1 MGLFD
6 KLAGAAAVRRD
17 VVSAGGL
24 VPFGVTVERILS
36 PTEGLVAGRRVILG
50 GTNNYL
56 GLTFD
61 AECIEAGV
69 VALHSEGT
77 GTTGSRMANGSYAG
91 HLALEHELAEFYGWS
106 QAIVFSTGYLANLG
120 MIGALAAPGD
130 VLVIDGDCH
139 ASIYDGCK
147 LSGAEIIRF
156 RHNNAG
162 DLDRR
167 LGRLGGRA
175 HNALVIVE
183 GIYSMLGDQA
193 PLADIAAATR
203 RHGAMLMVDEAHSL
217 GVLGARGRGLCEA
230 AGVMDGVDFVVGTFS
245 KSLGGVGGFCVSPHA
260 ELGLVRYT
268 SRPYIF
274 TASPSPATIASTRQ
288 ALVALR
294 NRPQLRTRLW
304 QNVER
309 LHGGLAALGFEPAAA
324 PSPVVAVLRDSRD
337 QALADWQQLL
347 DAGVYVNL
355 MVPPATPGG
364 ISLLRCS
371 ISAAHTDAQIDQ
383 IIGAFSGLA
392 RTRPVVLQVSPLASE
407 VKPVRQTGM

>member
-6 KLAGAAAVRRD
+6 KLASAAAVRRD

-217 GVLGARGRGLCEA
+217 GVLGERGRGLCEA

>member
-6 KLAGAAAVRRD
+6 KLASAAAVRRD

-61 AECIEAGV
+61 AECIEAGAA
-69 VALHSEGT
+69 ALRSEGT

-91 HLALEHELAEFYGWS
+91 HLALEHELADFYGWS
-106 QAIVFSTGYLANLG
+106 EAIVFSTGYLANLG

-147 LSGAEIIRF
+147 LSGAEVIRF
-156 RHNNAG
+156 RHNNAA

-167 LGRLGGRA
+167 LARLGERA
-175 HNALVIVE
+175 QNALVIVE

-193 PLADIAAATR
+193 PLAEIVAATR

-217 GVLGARGRGLCEA
+217 GVLGEHGRGLCEA

-274 TASPSPATIASTRQ
+274 TASPSPATVASTRQ
-288 ALVALR
+288 ALAALR
-294 NRPQLRTRLW
+294 SRPQLRQRLW
-304 QNVER
+304 QNVVR
-309 LHGGLAALGFEPAAA
+309 LHGGLSALGLPPAAA
-324 PSPVVAVLRDSRD
+324 PSPVVAVPRDSRE

-371 ISAAHTDAQIDQ
+371 ISAAHSNAQIDQ
-383 IIGAFSGLA
+383 ILAAFADLPGARQATAGQAALA
-392 RTRPVVLQVSPLASE
+392 
-407 VKPVRQTGM
+407 

>member
-1 MGLFD
+1 MSLFD
-6 KLAGAAAVRRD
+6 KLASAAAVRRD

-69 VALHSEGT
+69 SALRSEGT

-91 HLALEHELAEFYGWS
+91 HVALEQELAAFYGWAD
-106 QAIVFSTGYLANLG
+106 AIVFSTGYLANLG
-120 MIGALAAPGD
+120 MIGALTAPGD

-147 LSGAEIIRF
+147 LSGAEVIRF
-156 RHNNAG
+156 RHNNAA

-167 LGRLGGRA
+167 LARLGERA
-175 HNALVIVE
+175 KNALVIVE

-193 PLADIAAATR
+193 PLADIVAAKR
-203 RHGAMLMVDEAHSL
+203 RHGALLMVDEAHSL
-217 GVLGARGRGLCEA
+217 GVLGANGRGLCEA

-245 KSLGGVGGFCVSPHA
+245 KSLGGVGGFCVSPLA

-274 TASPSPATIASTRQ
+274 TASPSPATVASTRQ
-288 ALVALR
+288 ALAALR
-294 NRPQLRTRLW
+294 SRPQLRARLW
-304 QNVER
+304 QNVSR
-309 LHGGLAALGFEPAAA
+309 LHGGLSALGLPPAAA
-324 PSPVVAVLRDSRD
+324 PSPVVAVLRGSRE

-371 ISAAHTDAQIDQ
+371 ISAAHSDAQIDQ
-383 IIGAFSGLA
+383 ILAAFAALPGA
-392 RTRPVVLQVSPLASE
+392 
-407 VKPVRQTGM
+407 RQTMTGQAAQA

>member
-6 KLAGAAAVRRD
+6 KLASAAAVRRD

-36 PTEGLVAGRRVILG
+36 PTEGLVGGRRVILG

-69 VALHSEGT
+69 AALRCEGT

-91 HLALEHELAEFYGWS
+91 HLALEHELAEFYGWP

-120 MIGALAAPGD
+120 MICALAAPGD

-156 RHNNAG
+156 RHNNAA

-167 LGRLGGRA
+167 LTRLGARA
-175 HNALVIVE
+175 QNALVIVE

-193 PLADIAAATR
+193 PLADIAATTR
-203 RHGAMLMVDEAHSL
+203 GHGAMLMVDEAHSL
-217 GVLGARGRGLCEA
+217 GVLGERGRGLCEA
-230 AGVMDGVDFVVGTFS
+230 AGAMDSVDFVVGTFS

-294 NRPQLRTRLW
+294 SRPQLRTRLW
-304 QNVER
+304 QNVAR
-309 LHGGLAALGFEPAAA
+309 LHGGLAALGLAPAAA
-324 PSPVVAVLRDSRD
+324 PSPVVAVLRDSRE
-337 QALADWQQLL
+337 QALADWQHLL

-355 MVPPATPGG
+355 MVPPATPGS

-371 ISAAHTDAQIDQ
+371 ISAAHSDAQIDQ
-383 IIGAFSGLA
+383 ILAAFAALPG
-392 RTRPVVLQVSPLASE
+392 TRHIMAGQAA
-407 VKPVRQTGM
+407 QA

>member
-1 MGLFD
+1 MKLFE
-6 KLAGAAAVRRD
+6 KLAQAAAVRRD
-17 VVSAGGL
+17 VVSSGGL
-24 VPFGVTVERILS
+24 VPFGVTVERLLS

-61 AECIEAGV
+61 QACIEAGAA
-69 VALHSEGT
+69 ALRSEGT
-77 GTTGSRMANGSYAG
+77 GTTGSRMANGSYGG
-91 HLALEHELAEFYGWS
+91 HLALEQELADFYGWS

-120 MIGALAAPGD
+120 MIGALTGPGD

-139 ASIYDGCK
+139 ASIYDGCR
-147 LSGAEIIRF
+147 LSGAEVIRF
-156 RHNNAG
+156 RHNNAA

-167 LGRLGGRA
+167 LGRLGERA
-175 HNALVIVE
+175 QNALVIVE

-193 PLADIAAATR
+193 PLRDIVAVKN

-217 GVLGARGRGLCEA
+217 GVLGANGRGLCEA
-230 AGVMDGVDFVVGTFS
+230 AGVMDDVDFVVGTFS

-260 ELGLVRYT
+260 ELDLVRYT

-274 TASPSPATIASTRQ
+274 TASPSPATIASTRA
-288 ALVALR
+288 ALAALR
-294 NRPQLRTRLW
+294 SRPQLRQRLW
-304 QNVER
+304 HNVSR
-309 LHGGLAALGFEPAAA
+309 LHGGLTALGLPPAAE
-324 PSPVVAVLRDSRD
+324 PSPVLAVLRDSRD
-337 QALADWQQLL
+337 QALADWQALL

-383 IIGAFSGLA
+383 ILDAFRALPGAGHAATGQAALA
-392 RTRPVVLQVSPLASE
+392 
-407 VKPVRQTGM
+407 

>member
-6 KLAGAAAVRRD
+6 KLASAAAVRRD
-17 VVSAGGL
+17 VISAGGL

-36 PTEGLVAGRRVILG
+36 PTEGMVAGRRVILG

-61 AECIEAGV
+61 PACIEAGAA
-69 VALHSEGT
+69 ALRSEGT

-91 HLALEHELAEFYGWS
+91 HLALEHELAQFYGWP

-130 VLVIDGDCH
+130 VLLIDGDCH

-147 LSGAEIIRF
+147 LSGAEVIRF
-156 RHNNAG
+156 RHNNAT

-167 LGRLGGRA
+167 LARLGERA
-175 HNALVIVE
+175 QNALVIVE

-217 GVLGARGRGLCEA
+217 GVLGEHGRGLCEA

-288 ALVALR
+288 ALSALR
-294 NRPQLRTRLW
+294 SRPQLRERLWHNVTRLH
-304 QNVER
+304 E
-309 LHGGLAALGFEPAAA
+309 GLSAIGLPPAAA
-324 PSPVVAVLRDSRD
+324 PSPVLAVLRDSRE

-383 IIGAFSGLA
+383 ILAAFAALPGAGHTQAGQAALA
-392 RTRPVVLQVSPLASE
+392 
-407 VKPVRQTGM
+407 

>member
-1 MGLFD
+1 MALFD
-6 KLAGAAAVRRD
+6 KLASAAAVRRD
-17 VVSAGGL
+17 VISAGGL

-36 PTEGLVAGRRVILG
+36 PTEGMVAGRRVILG

-61 AECIEAGV
+61 PACIEAGAA
-69 VALHSEGT
+69 ALRSEGT

-91 HLALEHELAEFYGWS
+91 HLALEHELAQFYGWP

-130 VLVIDGDCH
+130 VLLIDGDCH

-147 LSGAEIIRF
+147 LSGAEVIRF
-156 RHNNAG
+156 RHNNAT

-167 LGRLGGRA
+167 LARLGERA
-175 HNALVIVE
+175 QNALVIVE

-193 PLADIAAATR
+193 PLADLAAATH

-217 GVLGARGRGLCEA
+217 GVLGEHGRGLCEA

-288 ALVALR
+288 ALSALR
-294 NRPQLRTRLW
+294 SRPQLRTRLW
-304 QNVER
+304 HNVTR
-309 LHGGLAALGFEPAAA
+309 LHQGLSAIGLPPAAA
-324 PSPVVAVLRDSRD
+324 PSPVLAVLRDSRE

-383 IIGAFSGLA
+383 ILAAFAALPGAGHTQAGQAALA
-392 RTRPVVLQVSPLASE
+392 
-407 VKPVRQTGM
+407 

>member
-6 KLAGAAAVRRD
+6 KLASAAAVRRD
-17 VVSAGGL
+17 VISAGGL

-36 PTEGLVAGRRVILG
+36 PTEGMVAGRRVILG

-61 AECIEAGV
+61 AGCIEAGAA
-69 VALHSEGT
+69 ALRNEGT

-91 HLALEHELAEFYGWS
+91 HLALEHELAQFYGWP

-147 LSGAEIIRF
+147 LSGAEVIRF
-156 RHNNAG
+156 RHNNAA

-167 LGRLGGRA
+167 LARLGERA
-175 HNALVIVE
+175 QNALVIVE

-217 GVLGARGRGLCEA
+217 GVLGANGRGMCEA

-274 TASPSPATIASTRQ
+274 TASPSPATIASTRT
-288 ALVALR
+288 ALAALR
-294 NRPQLRTRLW
+294 SRPQLRTRLW
-304 QNVER
+304 HNVSR
-309 LHGGLAALGFEPAAA
+309 LHAGLTAMGLPPAAE
-324 PSPVVAVLRDSRD
+324 PSPVLAVLRSSRD

-371 ISAAHTDAQIDQ
+371 ISAAHSDAQIDQ
-383 IIGAFSGLA
+383 ILSAFAALPDAKHTPAGRTALA
-392 RTRPVVLQVSPLASE
+392 
-407 VKPVRQTGM
+407 

>member
-1 MGLFD
+1 MALFD
-6 KLAGAAAVRRD
+6 KLASAAAVRRD
-17 VVSAGGL
+17 VISAGGL

-36 PTEGLVAGRRVILG
+36 PTEGMVAGRRVILG

-61 AECIEAGV
+61 PECIEAGAA
-69 VALHSEGT
+69 ALRSEGT

-91 HLALEHELAEFYGWS
+91 HLALERELAEFYGWP

-147 LSGAEIIRF
+147 LSGAEVIRF
-156 RHNNAG
+156 RHNNAA

-167 LGRLGGRA
+167 LARLGERA
-175 HNALVIVE
+175 QNALVIVE

-193 PLADIAAATR
+193 PLADIAAATH

-217 GVLGARGRGLCEA
+217 GVLGANGRGLCEA
-230 AGVMDGVDFVVGTFS
+230 AGVMDDVDFVVGTFS

-274 TASPSPATIASTRQ
+274 TASPSPATIASTRA
-288 ALVALR
+288 ALAALR
-294 NRPQLRTRLW
+294 SRPQLRTRLW
-304 QNVER
+304 HNVSR
-309 LHGGLAALGFEPAAA
+309 LHAGLTAMGLPPAAE
-324 PSPVVAVLRDSRD
+324 PSPVLAVLRGSRD

-371 ISAAHTDAQIDQ
+371 ISAAHTDAQIDL
-383 IIGAFSGLA
+383 ILNGFRALPGAGHAVAGQAALA
-392 RTRPVVLQVSPLASE
+392 
-407 VKPVRQTGM
+407 

>member
-1 MGLFD
+1 MKLFE
-6 KLAGAAAVRRD
+6 KLAHAAAVRRD
-17 VVSAGGL
+17 VVSSGGL
-24 VPFGVTVERILS
+24 VPFGVTVERLLS
-36 PTEGLVAGRRVILG
+36 PTEGVVAGRRVILG

-61 AECIEAGV
+61 QTSIEAGV
-69 VALHSEGT
+69 AALRSEGT

-91 HLALEHELAEFYGWS
+91 HLALEQELADFYGWS

-120 MIGALAAPGD
+120 MIGALTGPGD

-139 ASIYDGCK
+139 ASIYDGCR
-147 LSGAEIIRF
+147 LSGAEVIRF
-156 RHNNAG
+156 RHNNAA

-167 LGRLGGRA
+167 LGRLGERA
-175 HNALVIVE
+175 ENALVIAE

-193 PLADIAAATR
+193 PLHDIVAVKN

-217 GVLGARGRGLCEA
+217 GVLGANGRGLCEA
-230 AGVMDGVDFVVGTFS
+230 AGVMDDVDFVVGTFS

-260 ELGLVRYT
+260 ELGLVRYA

-274 TASPSPATIASTRQ
+274 TASPSPATIASTRA
-288 ALVALR
+288 ALAALR
-294 NRPQLRTRLW
+294 SRPQLRQRLW
-304 QNVER
+304 HNVSR
-309 LHGGLAALGFEPAAA
+309 LHGGLTALGLPPAAE
-324 PSPVVAVLRDSRD
+324 PSPVLAVLRDSRD
-337 QALADWQQLL
+337 QALADWQALL

-383 IIGAFSGLA
+383 ILDAFRALPGAGHAATGQAALA
-392 RTRPVVLQVSPLASE
+392 
-407 VKPVRQTGM
+407 

>member
-1 MGLFD
+1 MKLFE
-6 KLAGAAAVRRD
+6 KLAHAAAVRRD
-17 VVSAGGL
+17 VVSRSGL
-24 VPFGVTVERILS
+24 VPFGVTVERLLS
-36 PTEGLVAGRRVILG
+36 PTDGVVAGRRVILG

-61 AECIEAGV
+61 QTCIEAGV
-69 VALHSEGT
+69 AALRSEGT

-91 HLALEHELAEFYGWS
+91 HLALEQELVDFYGWS

-120 MIGALAAPGD
+120 MLGALAGPGD

-139 ASIYDGCK
+139 ASIYDGCR
-147 LSGAEIIRF
+147 LSGAEVIRF
-156 RHNNAG
+156 RHNNVA

-167 LGRLGGRA
+167 LARLGQRA
-175 HNALVIVE
+175 ENALVIVE

-193 PLADIAAATR
+193 PLRDIVAVKN
-203 RHGAMLMVDEAHSL
+203 RHGAMVMVDEAHSL
-217 GVLGARGRGLCEA
+217 GVLGANGRGLCEA
-230 AGVMDGVDFVVGTFS
+230 ADVMNDVDFVVGTFS

-260 ELGLVRYT
+260 ELGLVRYA

-274 TASPSPATIASTRQ
+274 TASPSPATVASIRA
-288 ALVALR
+288 ALAALR
-294 NRPQLRTRLW
+294 GRPQLRERLW
-304 QNVER
+304 HNVSR
-309 LHGGLAALGFEPAAA
+309 LHQGLTAMGLAPAAA
-324 PSPVVAVLRDSRD
+324 PSPVLAVRRESRE
-337 QALADWQQLL
+337 QALADWQALL

-383 IIGAFSGLA
+383 ILDAFRVLPGAGRATGRAVLA
-392 RTRPVVLQVSPLASE
+392 
-407 VKPVRQTGM
+407 

>member
-6 KLAGAAAVRRD
+6 KLASAAAVRRD

-36 PTEGLVAGRRVILG
+36 PTEGLVGGRRVILG

-61 AECIEAGV
+61 AECIEAGAA
-69 VALHSEGT
+69 ALRCEGT

-91 HLALEHELAEFYGWS
+91 HLALEHELAEFYGWP

-156 RHNNAG
+156 RHNNAA

-167 LGRLGGRA
+167 LARLGARA
-175 HNALVIVE
+175 QNALVIVE

-193 PLADIAAATR
+193 PLADIAATTR
-203 RHGAMLMVDEAHSL
+203 RYGAMLMVDEAHSL
-217 GVLGARGRGLCEA
+217 GVLGERGRGLCEA

-294 NRPQLRTRLW
+294 SRPQLRARLW
-304 QNVER
+304 QNVAR
-309 LHGGLAALGFEPAAA
+309 LHGGLTALGFAPAAA

-371 ISAAHTDAQIDQ
+371 ISAAHSDAQIDQ
-383 IIGAFSGLA
+383 ILAAFAALPGA
-392 RTRPVVLQVSPLASE
+392 
-407 VKPVRQTGM
+407 RQTTAGQAALA

>member
-1 MGLFD
+1 MRLFE
-6 KLAGAAAVRRD
+6 KLAHAAAVRRD
-17 VVSAGGL
+17 VVSSGGL
-24 VPFGVTVERILS
+24 VPFGVTVERLLS

-61 AECIEAGV
+61 QTSIEAGV
-69 VALHSEGT
+69 VALRSEGT

-91 HLALEHELAEFYGWS
+91 HLALEHELADFYGWS

-120 MIGALAAPGD
+120 MISALTGPGD

-139 ASIYDGCK
+139 ASIYDGCR
-147 LSGAEIIRF
+147 LSGAEVIRF
-156 RHNNAG
+156 RHNNAA

-167 LGRLGGRA
+167 LGRLGERA
-175 HNALVIVE
+175 QNALVIVE

-193 PLADIAAATR
+193 PLHDIVAVKN

-217 GVLGARGRGLCEA
+217 GVLGANGRGLCEA
-230 AGVMDGVDFVVGTFS
+230 AGVMDDVDFVVGTFS

-260 ELGLVRYT
+260 ELGLVRYA

-274 TASPSPATIASTRQ
+274 TASPSPATIASTRA
-288 ALVALR
+288 ALAALR
-294 NRPQLRTRLW
+294 SRSQLRQRLW
-304 QNVER
+304 HNVSR
-309 LHGGLAALGFEPAAA
+309 LHGGLTALGLPPAAE
-324 PSPVVAVLRDSRD
+324 PSPVLAVLRDSRD
-337 QALADWQQLL
+337 QALADWQALL

-383 IIGAFSGLA
+383 ILNAFRALPGAGHAATGQAALA
-392 RTRPVVLQVSPLASE
+392 
-407 VKPVRQTGM
+407 

>member
-1 MGLFD
+1 MRLFE
-6 KLAGAAAVRRD
+6 KLAHAAAVRRD
-17 VVSAGGL
+17 VVSSGGL
-24 VPFGVTVERILS
+24 VPFGVTVERLLS

-61 AECIEAGV
+61 QTSIEAGV
-69 VALHSEGT
+69 VALRSEGT

-91 HLALEHELAEFYGWS
+91 HLALEHELADFYGWS

-120 MIGALAAPGD
+120 MISALTGPGD

-139 ASIYDGCK
+139 ASIYDGCR
-147 LSGAEIIRF
+147 LSGAEVIRF
-156 RHNNAG
+156 RHNNAA

-167 LGRLGGRA
+167 LGRLGERA
-175 HNALVIVE
+175 QNALVIVE

-193 PLADIAAATR
+193 PLHDIVAVKN

-217 GVLGARGRGLCEA
+217 GVLGANGRGLCEA
-230 AGVMDGVDFVVGTFS
+230 AGVMDDVDFVVGTFS

-260 ELGLVRYT
+260 ELGLVRYA

-274 TASPSPATIASTRQ
+274 TASPSPATIASTRA
-288 ALVALR
+288 ALAALR
-294 NRPQLRTRLW
+294 SRPQLRQRLW
-304 QNVER
+304 HNVSR
-309 LHGGLAALGFEPAAA
+309 LHGGLTALGLPPAAE
-324 PSPVVAVLRDSRD
+324 PSPVLAVLRDSRA
-337 QALADWQQLL
+337 QALADWQALL

-383 IIGAFSGLA
+383 ILNAFRALPGAGHAATGQAALA
-392 RTRPVVLQVSPLASE
+392 
-407 VKPVRQTGM
+407 

>member
-1 MGLFD
+1 
-6 KLAGAAAVRRD
+6 
-17 VVSAGGL
+17 
-24 VPFGVTVERILS
+24 VERILS
-36 PTEGLVAGRRVILG
+36 PTEGMVAGRRVILG

-61 AECIEAGV
+61 PACIEAGAA
-69 VALHSEGT
+69 ALRSEGT

-91 HLALEHELAEFYGWS
+91 HLALEHELAQFYGWP

-147 LSGAEIIRF
+147 LSGAEVIRF
-156 RHNNAG
+156 RHNNAA

-167 LGRLGGRA
+167 LARLGERA
-175 HNALVIVE
+175 QNALVIVE

-217 GVLGARGRGLCEA
+217 GVLGEHGRGLCEA

-288 ALVALR
+288 ALSALR
-294 NRPQLRTRLW
+294 SRPQLRTRLW
-304 QNVER
+304 HNVMR
-309 LHGGLAALGFEPAAA
+309 LHQGLNAICLPPAAA
-324 PSPVVAVLRDSRD
+324 PSPVLAVLRDRRE

-383 IIGAFSGLA
+383 ILAAFAALPGAGHTQAGQAALA
-392 RTRPVVLQVSPLASE
+392 
-407 VKPVRQTGM
+407 

>member
-1 MGLFD
+1 MALFD
-6 KLAGAAAVRRD
+6 KLASAAAVRRD
-17 VVSAGGL
+17 VISAGGL

-36 PTEGLVAGRRVILG
+36 PTEGMVAGRRVILG

-61 AECIEAGV
+61 PECIEAGAA
-69 VALHSEGT
+69 ALRSEGT

-91 HLALEHELAEFYGWS
+91 HLALEHELAQFYGWP

-147 LSGAEIIRF
+147 LSGAEVIRF
-156 RHNNAG
+156 RHNNAA

-167 LGRLGGRA
+167 LARLGERA
-175 HNALVIVE
+175 QNALVIVE

-193 PLADIAAATR
+193 PLADIAAATH

-217 GVLGARGRGLCEA
+217 GVLGANGRGLCEA

-274 TASPSPATIASTRQ
+274 TASPSPATIASTRA
-288 ALVALR
+288 ALAALR
-294 NRPQLRTRLW
+294 SRPQLRQRLW
-304 QNVER
+304 HNVSR
-309 LHGGLAALGFEPAAA
+309 LHAGLTAMGLPPAAE
-324 PSPVVAVLRDSRD
+324 PSPVLAVLRDSRD

-383 IIGAFSGLA
+383 ILAAFRALPGAGHAAAGQAALA
-392 RTRPVVLQVSPLASE
+392 
-407 VKPVRQTGM
+407 

>member
-1 MGLFD
+1 VGLFD
-6 KLAGAAAVRRD
+6 KLASAAAVRRD
-17 VVSAGGL
+17 VISAGGL

-36 PTEGLVAGRRVILG
+36 PTEGMVAGRRVILG

-61 AECIEAGV
+61 PACIEAGAA
-69 VALHSEGT
+69 ALRSEGT

-91 HLALEHELAEFYGWS
+91 HLALEHELAQFYGWP

-130 VLVIDGDCH
+130 VLLIDGDCH

-147 LSGAEIIRF
+147 LSGAEVIRF
-156 RHNNAG
+156 RHNNAT

-167 LGRLGGRA
+167 LARLGERA
-175 HNALVIVE
+175 QNALVIVE

-217 GVLGARGRGLCEA
+217 GVLGEHGRGLCEA

-288 ALVALR
+288 ALSALR
-294 NRPQLRTRLW
+294 SRPQLRERLWHNVTRLH
-304 QNVER
+304 E
-309 LHGGLAALGFEPAAA
+309 GLSAIGLPPAAA
-324 PSPVVAVLRDSRD
+324 PSPVLAVLRDSRE

-383 IIGAFSGLA
+383 ILAAFAALPGAGHTQAGQAALA
-392 RTRPVVLQVSPLASE
+392 
-407 VKPVRQTGM
+407 

>member
-1 MGLFD
+1 MALFD
-6 KLAGAAAVRRD
+6 KLASAATVRRD
-17 VVSAGGL
+17 VVSSSGL

-36 PTEGLVAGRRVILG
+36 PTEGLVAGHRVILG

-69 VALHSEGT
+69 AALRSEGT

-91 HLALEHELAEFYGWS
+91 HLALEQELADFYGWP

-139 ASIYDGCK
+139 ASIYDGCR

-167 LGRLGGRA
+167 LTRLGERA
-175 HNALVIVE
+175 KNALVIVE

-193 PLADIAAATR
+193 PLADIVATKR
-203 RHGAMLMVDEAHSL
+203 RHGAMLMIDEAHSL
-217 GVLGARGRGLCEA
+217 GVLGDQGRGLCEA
-230 AGVMDGVDFVVGTFS
+230 AGVMDAVDFVVGTFS
-245 KSLGGVGGFCVSPHA
+245 KSLGGVGGYCVSPHA
-260 ELGLVRYT
+260 QLGLVRYT

-274 TASPSPATIASTRQ
+274 TASPSPATVASTRQ

-294 NRPQLRTRLW
+294 SRPQLRERLW
-304 QNVER
+304 QNVAR
-309 LHGGLAALGFEPAAA
+309 LHGGLAALGLTPAAA
-324 PSPVVAVLRDSRD
+324 PSPVVAVLRASRE

-355 MVPPATPGG
+355 MVPPATPGS

-371 ISAAHTDAQIDQ
+371 ISAAHTDTQIDH
-383 IIGAFSGLA
+383 ILDAFAALPGARQPTAGQAALA
-392 RTRPVVLQVSPLASE
+392 
-407 VKPVRQTGM
+407 

>member
-6 KLAGAAAVRRD
+6 KLASAAAVRRD

>member
-1 MGLFD
+1 MSLFD
-6 KLAGAAAVRRD
+6 KLANAAAVRRD
-17 VVSAGGL
+17 VVSTDGL
-24 VPFGVTVERILS
+24 VPFGITVERILS
-36 PTEGLVAGRRVILG
+36 PTEGIVAGRRVILG

-61 AECIEAGV
+61 AECIEAGIA
-69 VALHSEGT
+69 ALRSEGT
-77 GTTGSRMANGSYAG
+77 GTTGSRMANGSYAD
-91 HLALEHELAEFYGWS
+91 HVALEQELANFYGWPE
-106 QAIVFSTGYLANLG
+106 AIVFSTGYLANLG
-120 MIGALAAPGD
+120 MIGALASPTD

-147 LSGAEIIRF
+147 LSGAEVIRF
-156 RHNNAG
+156 RHNKAA

-167 LGRLGGRA
+167 LARLGERA
-175 HNALVIVE
+175 RNALVIVE

-193 PLADIAAATR
+193 PLADIVAAKR

-217 GVLGARGRGLCEA
+217 GVLGEHGRGLCEA
-230 AGVMDGVDFVVGTFS
+230 DGVMDGVDFVVGTFS
-245 KSLGGVGGFCVSPHA
+245 KSLGGVGGFCASPHR

-274 TASPSPATIASTRQ
+274 TASPSPATIASTRA
-288 ALVALR
+288 ALAALR
-294 NRPQLRTRLW
+294 DRPQLRARLW
-304 QNVER
+304 HNVTR
-309 LHGGLAALGFEPAAA
+309 LHGGLTAIGLPPAAA
-324 PSPVVAVLRDSRD
+324 PCPIFAIARDSRE

-371 ISAAHTDAQIDQ
+371 ISAAHSDAQVDQ
-383 IIGAFSGLA
+383 ILAAFAALPSSSGRAAGQVALA
-392 RTRPVVLQVSPLASE
+392 
-407 VKPVRQTGM
+407 

>member
-217 GVLGARGRGLCEA
+217 GVLGERGRGLCEA

-274 TASPSPATIASTRQ
+274 TVSPSPATIASTRQ

>member
-6 KLAGAAAVRRD
+6 KLASAAAVRRD

-24 VPFGVTVERILS
+24 VPFGVTVERVMS

-69 VALHSEGT
+69 AALRSEGT

-91 HLALEHELAEFYGWS
+91 HVALEHELADFYGWAD
-106 QAIVFSTGYLANLG
+106 AIVFSTGYLANLG

-130 VLVIDGDCH
+130 VLVIDADCH

-147 LSGAEIIRF
+147 LSGAEVIRF
-156 RHNNAG
+156 RHNNAA

-167 LGRLGGRA
+167 LARLGERA
-175 HNALVIVE
+175 QNALVIVE

-193 PLADIAAATR
+193 PLADIVAAKR
-203 RHGAMLMVDEAHSL
+203 HHGAMLMVDEAHSL
-217 GVLGARGRGLCEA
+217 GVLGANGRGLCEA
-230 AGVMDGVDFVVGTFS
+230 ANVMDGVDFVVGTFS
-245 KSLGGVGGFCVSPHA
+245 KSLGGVGGFCVSPLA

-274 TASPSPATIASTRQ
+274 TASPSPATVAATRQ
-288 ALVALR
+288 ALAALR

-304 QNVER
+304 QNVSR
-309 LHGGLAALGFEPAAA
+309 LHSGLSALGLPPAAA
-324 PSPVVAVLRDSRD
+324 PSPVVAVLRDGRE

-371 ISAAHTDAQIDQ
+371 ISAAHSDAQIDQ
-383 IIGAFSGLA
+383 ILAAFAALPGARRSMTGQAA
-392 RTRPVVLQVSPLASE
+392 RA
-407 VKPVRQTGM
+407 

>member
-6 KLAGAAAVRRD
+6 KLASAAAVRRD

-36 PTEGLVAGRRVILG
+36 PTEGIVAGRQVILG

-61 AECIEAGV
+61 HDCIEAGIA
-69 VALHSEGT
+69 ALRREGT

-91 HLALEHELAEFYGWS
+91 HLALERELAAFYGWPE
-106 QAIVFSTGYLANLG
+106 AIVFSTGYLANLG
-120 MIGALAAPGD
+120 MIGALTGPGD
-130 VLVIDGDCH
+130 VLVIDSDCH

-147 LSGAEIIRF
+147 LSGAEVIRF
-156 RHNNAG
+156 RHNNAA

-167 LGRLGGRA
+167 LARLGERA

-193 PLADIAAATR
+193 PLADIVAAKK

-217 GVLGARGRGLCEA
+217 GVLGEHGRGLCEA

-245 KSLGGVGGFCVSPHA
+245 KSLGGVGGFCVSPHP
-260 ELGLVRYT
+260 EFGLVRYT

-288 ALVALR
+288 ALGHLR
-294 NRPQLRTRLW
+294 SRPQLRERLW
-304 QNVER
+304 HNVSR
-309 LHGGLAALGFEPAAA
+309 LHQGLTALGLPPAAA
-324 PSPVVAVLRDSRD
+324 PSPVLAIARDSRE

-371 ISAAHTDAQIDQ
+371 ISAAHSDAQIDH
-383 IIGAFSGLA
+383 ILAAFAALPGGRSAAPGQAALA
-392 RTRPVVLQVSPLASE
+392 
-407 VKPVRQTGM
+407 

>member
-1 MGLFD
+1 MALFD
-6 KLAGAAAVRRD
+6 KLASAAAVRRD

-36 PTEGLVAGRRVILG
+36 PTEGMVAGRRVILG

-61 AECIEAGV
+61 PDCIEAGV
-69 VALHSEGT
+69 AALRSEGT
-77 GTTGSRMANGSYAG
+77 GTTGSRMANGSYAD
-91 HLALEHELAEFYGWS
+91 HLALEHELAAFYGWS
-106 QAIVFSTGYLANLG
+106 EAIVFSTGYLANLG
-120 MIGALAAPGD
+120 MITALASPAD

-147 LSGAEIIRF
+147 LSGAEVIRF
-156 RHNNAG
+156 RHNNAA

-167 LGRLGGRA
+167 LQRLGERA
-175 HNALVIVE
+175 RNALVIVE

-193 PLADIAAATR
+193 PLADIVAAKR

-217 GVLGARGRGLCEA
+217 GVLGERGRGLCES
-230 AGVMDGVDFVVGTFS
+230 AGVMDDVDFVVGTFS
-245 KSLGGVGGFCVSPHA
+245 KSLGGVGGFCVSPHG

-274 TASPSPATIASTRQ
+274 TASPSPATIASTRA
-288 ALVALR
+288 ALAALAE
-294 NRPQLRTRLW
+294 RPQLRARLW
-304 QNVER
+304 HNVAR
-309 LHGGLAALGFEPAAA
+309 LHDGLTAVGLPPAAA
-324 PSPVVAVLRDSRD
+324 PSPVLAVLRASRE

-371 ISAAHTDAQIDQ
+371 ISAAHSDAQVDQ
-383 IIGAFSGLA
+383 ILAAFAALPGSSGQTAGQVALA
-392 RTRPVVLQVSPLASE
+392 
-407 VKPVRQTGM
+407 

>member
-1 MGLFD
+1 MGLFS
-6 KLAGAAAVRRD
+6 KLESAAAVRRD
-17 VVSAGGL
+17 VVAAGGL

-36 PTEGLVAGRRVILG
+36 PTEGIVAGRRVILG

-61 AECIEAGV
+61 ADCIEAGV
-69 VALHSEGT
+69 AALRSEGT
-77 GTTGSRMANGSYAG
+77 GTTGSRMANGSYAD
-91 HLALEHELAEFYGWS
+91 HLALEHELADFYGWPD
-106 QAIVFSTGYLANLG
+106 AIVFSTGYLANLG
-120 MIGALAAPGD
+120 MICALTGPGD

-156 RHNNAG
+156 RHNNAA

-167 LGRLGGRA
+167 LQRLGDRA
-175 HNALVIVE
+175 RHALVIVE

-193 PLADIAAATR
+193 PLADIVAAKQ

-217 GVLGARGRGLCEA
+217 GVLGERGRGLCEA

-245 KSLGGVGGFCVSPHA
+245 KSLGGVGGFCASPHR

-274 TASPSPATIASTRQ
+274 TASPSPATIASTRT
-288 ALVALR
+288 ALGALR
-294 NRPQLRTRLW
+294 GRPQLRERLWHNVTRLH
-304 QNVER
+304 E
-309 LHGGLAALGFEPAAA
+309 GLTAFGLPPAAGPCPIFA
-324 PSPVVAVLRDSRD
+324 IPRDSRE

-371 ISAAHTDAQIDQ
+371 ISAAHSDAQIDQ
-383 IIGAFSGLA
+383 MLAAFADLPGSRQGNTGQAALA
-392 RTRPVVLQVSPLASE
+392 
-407 VKPVRQTGM
+407 

>member
-1 MGLFD
+1 VKLFE
-6 KLAGAAAVRRD
+6 KLAHAAAVRRD
-17 VVSAGGL
+17 VVSSGGL
-24 VPFGVTVERILS
+24 VPFGVTVERLLS

-56 GLTFD
+56 GLTFEP
-61 AECIEAGV
+61 ACIEAGV
-69 VALHSEGT
+69 AALRSEGT

-91 HLALEHELAEFYGWS
+91 HLALEHELADFYGWS

-120 MIGALAAPGD
+120 MISALTGPGD

-139 ASIYDGCK
+139 ASIYDGCR
-147 LSGAEIIRF
+147 LSGAEVIRF
-156 RHNNAG
+156 RHNNAA

-167 LGRLGGRA
+167 LGRLGERA
-175 HNALVIVE
+175 HTALVIVE

-193 PLADIAAATR
+193 PLGDIVAVKN

-217 GVLGARGRGLCEA
+217 GVLGANGRGLCEA
-230 AGVMDGVDFVVGTFS
+230 AGVMDDVDFVVGTFS

-260 ELGLVRYT
+260 ELGLVRYA

-274 TASPSPATIASTRQ
+274 TASPSPATIASTRA
-288 ALVALR
+288 ALAALR
-294 NRPQLRTRLW
+294 SHPQLRQRLW
-304 QNVER
+304 HNVSR
-309 LHGGLAALGFEPAAA
+309 LHGGLTTLGLPPAAE
-324 PSPVVAVLRDSRD
+324 PSPVLAVLRGSRD
-337 QALADWQQLL
+337 QALADWQALL

-383 IIGAFSGLA
+383 ILNAFRALPGLGHA
-392 RTRPVVLQVSPLASE
+392 ATGQAALA
-407 VKPVRQTGM
+407 

>member
-1 MGLFD
+1 MALFD
-6 KLAGAAAVRRD
+6 KLASAAAVRRD
-17 VVSAGGL
+17 VISAGGL

-36 PTEGLVAGRRVILG
+36 PTEGMVAGRRVILG

-61 AECIEAGV
+61 PACIEAGAA
-69 VALHSEGT
+69 ALRSEGT

-91 HLALEHELAEFYGWS
+91 HLALEHELAQFYGWP

-130 VLVIDGDCH
+130 VLLIDGDCH

-147 LSGAEIIRF
+147 LSGAEVIRF
-156 RHNNAG
+156 RHNNAA

-167 LGRLGGRA
+167 LERLGERA
-175 HNALVIVE
+175 QNALVIVE

-193 PLADIAAATR
+193 PLADLAAATR

-217 GVLGARGRGLCEA
+217 GVLGEHGRGLCEA

-288 ALVALR
+288 ALSALR
-294 NRPQLRTRLW
+294 SRPQLRTRLW
-304 QNVER
+304 HNVTR
-309 LHGGLAALGFEPAAA
+309 LHQGLSAIGLPPAAA
-324 PSPVVAVLRDSRD
+324 PSPVLAVLRDSRE

-383 IIGAFSGLA
+383 ILAAFAALPGAGH
-392 RTRPVVLQVSPLASE
+392 T
-407 VKPVRQTGM
+407 QTGQAALA

>member
-1 MGLFD
+1 VALFD
-6 KLAGAAAVRRD
+6 KLASAAAVRRD

-24 VPFGVTVERILS
+24 VPFGVTVERILT
-36 PTEGLVAGRRVILG
+36 PTEGLIAGRPVILG

-61 AECIEAGV
+61 PDCIEAGV
-69 VALHSEGT
+69 AALRSEGT
-77 GTTGSRMANGSYAG
+77 GTTGSRMANGSYAD
-91 HLALEHELAEFYGWS
+91 HLALERELADFYGWPE
-106 QAIVFSTGYLANLG
+106 AIVFSTGYLANLG
-120 MIGALAAPGD
+120 MIGALASPGD
-130 VLVIDGDCH
+130 VLVIDGDSH

-147 LSGAEIIRF
+147 LSGAEVIRF
-156 RHNNAG
+156 RHNNAA

-167 LGRLGGRA
+167 LERLGERA
-175 HNALVIVE
+175 RNALVIVE

-193 PLADIAAATR
+193 PLADIVAAKR

-217 GVLGARGRGLCEA
+217 GVLGERGRGLCES
-230 AGVMDGVDFVVGTFS
+230 AGVMDDVDFVVGTFS
-245 KSLGGVGGFCVSPHA
+245 KSLGGVGGFCVSPHS

-274 TASPSPATIASTRQ
+274 TASPSPATIASTRA
-288 ALVALR
+288 ALTALR
-294 NRPQLRTRLW
+294 ERPQLRTRLW
-304 QNVER
+304 RNVTR
-309 LHGGLAALGFEPAAA
+309 LHAGLTALGLPPAAA
-324 PSPVVAVLRDSRD
+324 PSPVLAVSRDSRE

-371 ISAAHTDAQIDQ
+371 ISAAHSDAQIDR
-383 IIGAFSGLA
+383 ILAAFAALPGAAQSTAG
-392 RTRPVVLQVSPLASE
+392 QVAL
-407 VKPVRQTGM
+407 G

>member
-1 MGLFD
+1 MRLFE
-6 KLAGAAAVRRD
+6 KLAHAAAVRRD
-17 VVSAGGL
+17 VVSSGGL
-24 VPFGVTVERILS
+24 VPFGVTVERLLS

-61 AECIEAGV
+61 QTSIEAGV
-69 VALHSEGT
+69 VALRSEGT

-91 HLALEHELAEFYGWS
+91 HLALEHELADFYGWS

-120 MIGALAAPGD
+120 MISALTGPGD

-139 ASIYDGCK
+139 ASIYDGCR
-147 LSGAEIIRF
+147 LSGAEVIRF
-156 RHNNAG
+156 RHNNAA

-167 LGRLGGRA
+167 LGRLGERA
-175 HNALVIVE
+175 QNALVIVE

-193 PLADIAAATR
+193 PLHDIVAVKN

-217 GVLGARGRGLCEA
+217 GVLGANGRGLCEA
-230 AGVMDGVDFVVGTFS
+230 AGVMDDVDFVVGTFS

-260 ELGLVRYT
+260 ELGLVRYA

-274 TASPSPATIASTRQ
+274 TASPSPATIASTRA
-288 ALVALR
+288 ALAALR
-294 NRPQLRTRLW
+294 SRPQLRQRLW
-304 QNVER
+304 HNVSR
-309 LHGGLAALGFEPAAA
+309 LHGGLTALGLPPAAE
-324 PSPVVAVLRDSRD
+324 PSPVLAVLRDSRD
-337 QALADWQQLL
+337 QALADWQALL

-383 IIGAFSGLA
+383 ILNAFRALPGAGHAATGQAALA
-392 RTRPVVLQVSPLASE
+392 
-407 VKPVRQTGM
+407 

>member
-217 GVLGARGRGLCEA
+217 GVLGERGRGLCEA

>member
-6 KLAGAAAVRRD
+6 KLASAAAVRRD
-17 VVSAGGL
+17 VISAGGL

-36 PTEGLVAGRRVILG
+36 PTEGMVAGRRVILG

-61 AECIEAGV
+61 PACIEAGV
-69 VALHSEGT
+69 AALHGEGT

-91 HLALEHELAEFYGWS
+91 HLALEQELAEFYGWP

-120 MIGALAAPGD
+120 MIGALASPGD

-147 LSGAEIIRF
+147 LSGAEVIRF
-156 RHNNAG
+156 RHNNAA

-167 LGRLGGRA
+167 LARLGVRA
-175 HNALVIVE
+175 QNALVIVE

-193 PLADIAAATR
+193 PLADIAATTR

-217 GVLGARGRGLCEA
+217 GVLGERGRGLCEA
-230 AGVMDGVDFVVGTFS
+230 AGVMNGVDFVVGTFS
-245 KSLGGVGGFCVSPHA
+245 KSLGGVGGFCVSPHT
-260 ELGLVRYT
+260 ELDLVRYT

-294 NRPQLRTRLW
+294 DRPQLRTRLW
-304 QNVER
+304 HNVTR
-309 LHGGLAALGFEPAAA
+309 LHEGLAALGLPPAAA
-324 PSPVVAVLRDSRD
+324 PSPVLAVLRDSRE

-371 ISAAHTDAQIDQ
+371 ISAAHSDAQIDQ
-383 IIGAFSGLA
+383 ILAAFRALPGAGHAAAGQAAL
-392 RTRPVVLQVSPLASE
+392 V
-407 VKPVRQTGM
+407 

>member
-6 KLAGAAAVRRD
+6 KLASAAAVRRD

-24 VPFGVTVERILS
+24 VPFGITVERILS

-61 AECIEAGV
+61 AECIEAGAA
-69 VALHSEGT
+69 ALRSEGT

-91 HLALEHELAEFYGWS
+91 HLALEHELADFYGWPE
-106 QAIVFSTGYLANLG
+106 AIVFSTGYLANLG

-139 ASIYDGCK
+139 ASIYDGCR
-147 LSGAEIIRF
+147 LSGAEVIRF
-156 RHNNAG
+156 RHNNAA

-167 LGRLGGRA
+167 LARLGERA
-175 HNALVIVE
+175 QNTLVIVE

-193 PLADIAAATR
+193 PLADIAATTH

-217 GVLGARGRGLCEA
+217 GVLGERGRGLCEA

-245 KSLGGVGGFCVSPHA
+245 KSLGGVGGFCVSPHT
-260 ELGLVRYT
+260 ELDLVRYT

-288 ALVALR
+288 ALAALR
-294 NRPQLRTRLW
+294 SRPHLRARLW
-304 QNVER
+304 QNVSR
-309 LHGGLAALGFEPAAA
+309 LHDGLSALGLPPAAA
-324 PSPVVAVLRDSRD
+324 PSPVVAVLRDSRE

-371 ISAAHTDAQIDQ
+371 ISAAHSDAQIDQ
-383 IIGAFSGLA
+383 ILDAFAALPGARQAAAGQAALA
-392 RTRPVVLQVSPLASE
+392 
-407 VKPVRQTGM
+407 

>member
-1 MGLFD
+1 MALFD
-6 KLAGAAAVRRD
+6 KLASAAAVRRD
-17 VVSAGGL
+17 VISAGGL

-36 PTEGLVAGRRVILG
+36 PTEGMVAGRRVILG

-61 AECIEAGV
+61 PECIEAGAA
-69 VALHSEGT
+69 ALRSEGT

-91 HLALEHELAEFYGWS
+91 HLALEHELAQFYGWP

-147 LSGAEIIRF
+147 LSGAEVIRF
-156 RHNNAG
+156 RHNNAA

-167 LGRLGGRA
+167 LARLGERA
-175 HNALVIVE
+175 QNALVIVE

-217 GVLGARGRGLCEA
+217 GVLGANGRGLCEA

-274 TASPSPATIASTRQ
+274 TASPSPATIASTRA
-288 ALVALR
+288 ALAALR
-294 NRPQLRTRLW
+294 SRPQLRQRLW
-304 QNVER
+304 HNVSR
-309 LHGGLAALGFEPAAA
+309 LHAGLTAMGLPPAAE
-324 PSPVVAVLRDSRD
+324 PSPVLAVLRDSRE

-383 IIGAFSGLA
+383 ILAAFRALPGAGHAAAGQAALA
-392 RTRPVVLQVSPLASE
+392 
-407 VKPVRQTGM
+407 